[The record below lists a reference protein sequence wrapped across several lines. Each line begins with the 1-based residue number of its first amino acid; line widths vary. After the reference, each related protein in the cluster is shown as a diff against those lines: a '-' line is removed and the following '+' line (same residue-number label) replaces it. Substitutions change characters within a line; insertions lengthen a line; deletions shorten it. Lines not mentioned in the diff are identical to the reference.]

1 MIRRPPRSTR
11 TDTLFPY
18 TTLFRA
24 PEARKDRAAAL
35 SGAGA
40 GTEPQRACLDRH
52 VLASRALNRRSPTGG
67 PIARESDQPAL
78 LHRRFDEAGEQRMR
92 VKRLRFQLRVEL
104 HADKPRM
111 IGPLDDF
118 GQRSVGRHAR
128 KDQPVLFQ
136 RFAVVDVH
144 LIAVAMPLADLACPI
159 DGGRMAVA

>member
-1 MIRRPPRSTR
+1 MILM
-11 TDTLFPY
+11 LF
-18 TTLFRA
+18 LFFFFFKQKTAYEMRIS
-24 PEARKDRAAAL
+24 DWSSDVCSSDL
-35 SGAGA
+35 
-40 GTEPQRACLDRH
+40 
-52 VLASRALNRRSPTGG
+52 RRSPTGG